1 MSNPYIYL
9 DYAAS
14 APERTC
20 SKHARRAYDDAP
32 YAGAN
37 PNSLHTPGRLARQ
50 ALEAARK
57 TIAKSLGAHIHP
69 QELYFTSGA
78 TESNN
83 IAVMGL
89 AHAARRAHAQKTRVI
104 ISAVEHESV
113 LMLKRPLENAGF
125 TVCLLRP
132 SSTGVI
138 DPSSLEDVMDD
149 DVCVVSIMYANNET
163 GVIMPIDKLAHIAHS
178 YGAYMHTDAV
188 QAYGHIPL
196 NLSDVDAVS
205 IAAHK
210 IGGPVGIGALMLRK
224 HVSISPLVYGGGQE
238 AGLRSGTQAV
248 CLASAFA
255 AASQACISNISTTLP
270 LLAERAKSLQDG
282 LVASGSFIPTTT
294 ISYPDTQQLYCLP
307 NRLPNIVSVAHKTL
321 DAQMLILTL
330 DNQGFGISSGSACTS
345 TPTSTHTAS
354 HVLVA
359 QGFSKDMAARA
370 IRISFDERVP
380 AEDLNA
386 CMDALIALN

>member
-1 MSNPYIYL
+1 MSKPYIYL

-14 APERTC
+14 APERI
-20 SKHARRAYDDAP
+20 SSRNARAAYDAAS

-50 ALEAARK
+50 ALESARK
-57 TIAKSLGAHIHP
+57 TIAQSLQAHIHP

-89 AHAARRAHAQKTRVI
+89 AQAARRIHPQRTRVI
-104 ISAVEHESV
+104 ISAIEHESV
-113 LMLKRPLENAGF
+113 LMLQRPLEDAGF
-125 TVCLLRP
+125 TVCLLTP
-132 SSTGVI
+132 SATGVI
-138 DPSSLEDVMDD
+138 EPSRLEAVMDE

-163 GVIMPIDKLAHIAHS
+163 GVIMPIDKLAHIAHN

-196 NLSDVDAVS
+196 ELSHVDAVS

-224 HVSISPLVYGGGQE
+224 HITIAPLIHGGGQE

-248 CLASAFA
+248 SLASAFA
-255 AASQACISNISTTLP
+255 AAAEECTGSVCKTLP
-270 LLAERAKSLQDG
+270 LLTKRAQTLHEG
-282 LVASGSFIPTTT
+282 LVASRMFVPTTT
-294 ISYPDTQQLYCLP
+294 ISYEHEHTPL
-307 NRLPNIVSVAHKTL
+307 RLPNIVSVAHKTL
-321 DAQMLILTL
+321 DAQMIVLML
-330 DNQGFGISSGSACTS
+330 DNQGFGISSGSACT
-345 TPTSTHTAS
+345 TGTTSSHTSS

-359 QGFSKDMAARA
+359 QGFSKDEAARG
-370 IRISFDERVP
+370 IRISFDERVSH
-380 AEDLNA
+380 EDLDA
-386 CMDALIALN
+386 CMRTLIAL